1 MAKFWEL
8 FKKFEESAPE
18 TEVQEAV
25 RTTVPG
31 LPTYARQVLDL
42 AGLRLGMWV
51 STADGVG
58 IVTGV
63 NADCAEVMLV
73 DDAGHNKKKQN
84 YTLGSV
90 QQAKL
95 GQIPKSRRPETA
107 HSGY

>member
-8 FKKFEESAPE
+8 FKKFEEAAPE
-18 TEVQEAV
+18 EVRQEAV
-25 RTTVPG
+25 RDVVPG
-31 LPTYARQVLDL
+31 LTASARTSLSSG
-42 AGLRLGMWV
+42 GLRLGMWV
-51 STADGVG
+51 STADGTG